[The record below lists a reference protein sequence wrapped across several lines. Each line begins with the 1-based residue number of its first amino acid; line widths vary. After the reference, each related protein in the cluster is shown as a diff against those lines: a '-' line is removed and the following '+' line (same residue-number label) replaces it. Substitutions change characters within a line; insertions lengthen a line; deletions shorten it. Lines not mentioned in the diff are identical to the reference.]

1 MSARAVISAMTATV
15 GGLAL
20 VFVANPAMAAGES
33 VEIVAHTSFV
43 EPVSQFESTLAGC
56 EDGTV
61 VGGRTAVPPTRGI
74 GVFSGIKEFT
84 CSGGEGGFAIQLN
97 ARFPVDP
104 GSVEKF
110 LRDVLEAGEEVEG
123 PEAQAAPD
131 LGQDDQEQRVR
142 PVAEEVHA

>member
-1 MSARAVISAMTATV
+1 MSARAVVSAITATV

-20 VFVANPAMAAGES
+20 VLVANPAMAAGES

-43 EPVSQFESTLAGC
+43 EPVSQFESSLAGC

-104 GSVEKF
+104 GSVGTWAVQSAWGSMAG
-110 LRDVLEAGEEVEG
+110 LRASGKLMGFGTATGIDDVYTGTL
-123 PEAQAAPD
+123 
-131 LGQDDQEQRVR
+131 RS
-142 PVAEEVHA
+142 